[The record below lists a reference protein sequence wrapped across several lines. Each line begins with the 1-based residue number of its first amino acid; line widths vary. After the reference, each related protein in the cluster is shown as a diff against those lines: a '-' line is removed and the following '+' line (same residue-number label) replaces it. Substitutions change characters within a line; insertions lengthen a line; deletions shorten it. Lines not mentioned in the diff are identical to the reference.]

1 MSLREFLT
9 INTMVF
15 MVILLFIFLGG
26 CVVVQ
31 FDEPPKDMTHPDWLP
46 ILPCEWCMEDLP
58 PSPAPSGINVSEA
71 VVLPQPAN
79 T

>member
-1 MSLREFLT
+1 MSLKEFLT

-31 FDEPPKDMTHPDWLP
+31 FEEPPKDMTHPDWLP

-58 PSPAPSGINVSEA
+58 PSPSASGVNMSEGI
-71 VVLPQPAN
+71 VLPQPAN

>member
-1 MSLREFLT
+1 MSLKEFLT
-9 INTMVF
+9 INTMVLC
-15 MVILLFIFLGG
+15 VILLFIFLGG

-46 ILPCEWCMEDLP
+46 ILPCEWCIEDLP
-58 PSPAPSGINVSEA
+58 PSPAPSSVNVSEGI
-71 VVLPQPAN
+71 VLPQPAD

>member
-1 MSLREFLT
+1 MTLKEFLT

-46 ILPCEWCMEDLP
+46 ILPCEWCMDSP
-58 PSPAPSGINVSEA
+58 PSPAPSGVNMGEGII
-71 VVLPQPAN
+71 LTQPTN

>member
-1 MSLREFLT
+1 MSLKEFLT

-26 CVVVQ
+26 WVGVQ
-31 FDEPPKDMTHPDWLP
+31 FDEPPKDMAHPDWLP
-46 ILPCEWCMEDLP
+46 ILPGEWCMEDLP
-58 PSPAPSGINVSEA
+58 PSPTASGVNVSEGI
-71 VVLPQPAN
+71 VLPQPAN

>member
-1 MSLREFLT
+1 MSLKEFLT